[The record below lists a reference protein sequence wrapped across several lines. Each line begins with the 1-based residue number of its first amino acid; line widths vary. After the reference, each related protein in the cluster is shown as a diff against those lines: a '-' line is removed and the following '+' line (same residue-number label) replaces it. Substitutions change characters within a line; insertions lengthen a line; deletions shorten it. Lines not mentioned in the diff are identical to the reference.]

1 LENIG
6 MPEND
11 PGSITR
17 RRRSDYTPD
26 HTVASIGK
34 RYRAAE
40 RAVHKWRTTFPE
52 LPREHRERLAAL
64 LLAEDER
71 PGGAE

>member
-1 LENIG
+1 

-26 HTVASIGK
+26 HTAASIGRRVK
-34 RYRAAE
+34 SAE
-40 RAVHKWRTTFPE
+40 RHIARWRSTFPE
-52 LPREHRERLAAL
+52 IPRPERERLAAML
-64 LLAEDER
+64 VEDEQ
-71 PGGAE
+71 PGGAV